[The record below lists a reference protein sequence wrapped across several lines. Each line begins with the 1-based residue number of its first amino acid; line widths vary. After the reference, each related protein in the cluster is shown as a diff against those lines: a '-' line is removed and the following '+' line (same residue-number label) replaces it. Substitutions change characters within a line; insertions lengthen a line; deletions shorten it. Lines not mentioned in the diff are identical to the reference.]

1 MPGEIL
7 VATIEGGGVP
17 GIGRCSTS
25 YKAHRTAPHN
35 QELSSPKRS
44 CYIDGRSVARPV
56 NQSAGPHRSENPRR
70 QHVMR

>member
-25 YKAHRTAPHN
+25 YKAHRTAPTT
-35 QELSSPKRS
+35 RS
-44 CYIDGRSVARPV
+44 YPAPNAPAIDGRPVARPV
-56 NQSAGPHRSENPRR
+56 NQSAGPHQNENPRR
-70 QHVMR
+70 